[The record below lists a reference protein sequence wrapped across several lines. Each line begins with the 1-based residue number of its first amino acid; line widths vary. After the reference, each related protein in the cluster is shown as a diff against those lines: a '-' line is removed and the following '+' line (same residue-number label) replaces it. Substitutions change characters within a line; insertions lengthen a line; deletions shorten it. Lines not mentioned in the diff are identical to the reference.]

1 MPAARK
7 PPCTLGSTRMCRE
20 DGTLEALR
28 PPVVNYSSKEG
39 IKQSLEALRPPV
51 VIYSST
57 EGIRQ

>member
-1 MPAARK
+1 V
-7 PPCTLGSTRMCRE
+7 GSTRMCRE